1 MRLRFYDVI
10 SCLKVLC
17 SHLKYRTPFLNK
29 IQAEN
34 IKQHSNRI
42 PPAHL
47 RWPFLLQNNL
57 QMSALV
63 GKWILKWTGDNHH
76 MSLAGRGWVLMSP
89 LQRGNWC
96 CTREDCTVRS
106 NVSWVMSHGT
116 PYRHTDWLM
125 EGHVWKHDLPA
136 GGNHGYHGAKT
147 SEYKYRRCNFYFL
160 FLRKFLF

>member
-17 SHLKYRTPFLNK
+17 SHFKFLNN

-42 PPAHL
+42 FPAHL
-47 RWPFLLQNNL
+47 RWPFLLQNNH
-57 QMSALV
+57 QMSALA
-63 GKWILKWTGDNHH
+63 GRWILKWTGDDHH
-76 MSLAGRGWVLMSP
+76 MSPAGRGWVLMSL

-96 CTREDCTVRS
+96 CTRS
-106 NVSWVMSHGT
+106 NVAWVMSHGI
-116 PYRHTDWLM
+116 PYRQTDGLM
-125 EGHVWKHDLPA
+125 EGHVWKHDLNA
-136 GGNHGYHGAKT
+136 GGNHGNHDAKT
-147 SEYKYRRCNFYFL
+147 SQYKYRRCNFYFL